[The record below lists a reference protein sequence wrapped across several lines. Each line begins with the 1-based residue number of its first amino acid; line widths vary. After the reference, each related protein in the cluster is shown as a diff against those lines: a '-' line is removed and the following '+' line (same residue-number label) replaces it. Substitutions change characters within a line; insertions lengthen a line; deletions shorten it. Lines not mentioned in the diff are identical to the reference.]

1 MYSFLSA
8 TFAWAAARQLTG
20 KKAEQQEERSRA
32 LGSSGGV
39 GADSEQ
45 ARHSFF
51 ADSHSQPLD
60 QREYQFL
67 LKSLNSSNGGITVL
81 SLSSSLLK
89 LSSVQSLGRV

>member
-1 MYSFLSA
+1 M
-8 TFAWAAARQLTG
+8 FAWAAARQLTG

-45 ARHSFF
+45 ARHSFFF